1 MSIKKYY
8 EQLLVAGSSN
18 LPLDQV
24 TPIDEIKAEF
34 NSGLICA
41 SCTNRDSILF
51 GYGAYKAKIMF
62 LSLCPSQYEIDIGIP
77 YSDDTNK
84 RLSGLIS
91 YLSRKINLSNNIFY
105 SYVVA
110 HPVEV
115 VTKNDVLA
123 CRERLSREVEIVAPK
138 CLVVLGLKAANALLN
153 VNKGSLDDY
162 RLKKIVTKFLD
173 SYYPVYVTHSLQDL
187 LYKRDLIKN
196 EVKKDLDFIVSELI
210 KRNV

>member
-1 MSIKKYY
+1 MSIEKYY
-8 EQLLVAGSSN
+8 RQLLVAGSSN
-18 LPLDQV
+18 LPLDQT

-51 GYGAYKAKIMF
+51 GYGAYRAKIMF
-62 LSLCPSQYEIDIGIP
+62 LNLCPSQYEIDIGIP
-77 YSDDTNK
+77 YSDDVNK

-91 YLSRKINLSNNIFY
+91 YLARKINLTNNIFY

-110 HPVEV
+110 HPVEL

-123 CRERLSREVEIVAPK
+123 CRERLAREVEIVTPK
-138 CLVVLGLKAANALLN
+138 CIVVLGLKTANALLN

-162 RLKKIVTKFLD
+162 RLKKVVTKFSG
-173 SYYPVYVTHSLQDL
+173 SYYPVYATHSLQDL
-187 LYKRDLIKN
+187 LYKRDLIKK
-196 EVKKDLDFIVSELI
+196 EVKADLDFIIAELG
-210 KRNV
+210 KRNI